1 VLTHREFDRKGHVPT
16 EQSSDLKFEIGH
28 VLFIDI
34 VAYSKLLITEQSN
47 LLDKLKEIVRGTE
60 QFRIAKAEG
69 KLLAVPSG
77 DGGALVFRNSH
88 EAAALC
94 AMEISEHL
102 KNNPELRV
110 RMGIHSGPVNEVTDV
125 SGHRNVAGAGINMA
139 QRVMDCGDAGH
150 ILLSKHVAEDLEQY
164 PRWRPYLH
172 QLGECE
178 VKHGMKISIVN
189 LVADGVGNAE
199 PPQKFEAVRKHR
211 TRVRWAEVAVAVLAL
226 GAIIAAFVLLLRR
239 PSPESAVADKSIAVL
254 PFENLSSEKE
264 NSYFTDGVQDEI
276 LTDLAKIADLKVISR
291 SSVLQYK
298 SGAPRNLREIGQ
310 QLGVAHLLEG
320 SVQRA
325 ANKIRVNAQLVDAR
339 NNAHLWA
346 QSYDRDLADV
356 FAIQSEI
363 AKAIADQLQAKLLP
377 SEKAAIEKRPTSD
390 ILAYDLYTSAK
401 ELVGNLTDPNTTQQK
416 LVRAIALLQEAVMR
430 DPQFVTAWCLLSRFQ
445 ARMYTAGYDHTAERL
460 KQAYAAIEAVSQHE
474 PDAGEVHLALANY
487 YYESMR
493 DYGRAGSEL
502 ALAREKLPNDAEVF
516 ELNGYV
522 QRRRGRWEE
531 ATRSLER
538 AVELDPRNV
547 HILEQLALTYQPQRR
562 YENQARIYDRVLAL
576 APDDGLTRG
585 LQALVAVDW
594 KADLRQY
601 QHLMAELTA
610 TDPQKAAEADDI
622 NYTICERTPEAY
634 ARGLK
639 HYPRGGSV
647 NIGVNYP
654 HAYFEGVVATC
665 QGDLEKAGKAFNV
678 ARGEI
683 AATVER
689 DPEFAPAISFLGM
702 IDAGLGRKQEALSE
716 GHRACELLPPSKD
729 AIDGVVLAVNLA
741 QIYVWTGEKD
751 LAIAQL
757 AAVERFPTYL
767 SYGLLKLQPI
777 WDPLRGDP
785 RFEQIVASLA
795 PKGAASPTK

>member
-1 VLTHREFDRKGHVPT
+1 MPT

-77 DGGALVFRNSH
+77 DGGALVFRNSP

-239 PSPESAVADKSIAVL
+239 PSPESSVADKSIAVL

-264 NSYFTDGVQDEI
+264 NAYFSDGVQDEI

-339 NNAHLWA
+339 NNSHVWA

-493 DYGRAGSEL
+493 DYGRASSEL

-594 KADLRQY
+594 KADVRQY

-785 RFEQIVASLA
+785 RFEKIVASLA
-795 PKGAASPTK
+795 PKE

>member
-1 VLTHREFDRKGHVPT
+1 VPT
-16 EQSSDLKFEIGH
+16 EQSSDVKFEIGH

-77 DGGALVFRNSH
+77 DGGALVFRNSP

-178 VKHGMKISIVN
+178 VKHGLKIGIVN

-264 NSYFTDGVQDEI
+264 NAYFSDGVQDEI

-320 SVQRA
+320 NVQRA

-339 NNAHLWA
+339 NNSHVWA
-346 QSYDRDLADV
+346 QSYDRDLNDV
-356 FAIQSEI
+356 FAIQTEI
-363 AKAIADQLQAKLLP
+363 AKTIADQLQAKLSP
-377 SEKAAIEKRPTSD
+377 HEQAAIEQRPTGDLAAFELYSRAKTL
-390 ILAYDLYTSAK
+390 ILSTPFGMWPRNALLEANDLLNSATTRDPLFYDAWCQLVYANDYLYTGTGDHTPAR
-401 ELVGNLTDPNTTQQK
+401 LAAAD
-416 LVRAIALLQEAVMR
+416 AALRTVMR
-430 DPQFVTAWCLLSRFQ
+430 LR
-445 ARMYTAGYDHTAERL
+445 
-460 KQAYAAIEAVSQHE
+460 
-474 PDAGEVHLALANY
+474 PDAPETHLARGSHLY
-487 YYESMR
+487 FGVR
-493 DYGRAGSEL
+493 DYSG
-502 ALAREKLPNDAEVF
+502 ALAELNRASEALPNDSRVF
-516 ELNGYV
+516 QIKGLV
-522 QRRRGRWEE
+522 LRRQGKQEE
-531 ATRSLER
+531 GLR
-538 AVELDPRNV
+538 ALQQAAALDPRNLYSLTQLNISYQLLRRYTGQIQTWDR
-547 HILEQLALTYQPQRR
+547 ILKITPDDAAAASQRALVELMWHADTRPLHQLFEQLRLERPQSLSEVADNWFICALAEHDWPAAEQALTALTSNPFWWDGPLTLSNHFAEGLLARALHDEQRAR
-562 YENQARIYDRVLAL
+562 RAFGAARVQAEEIVREQQDFGPAL
-576 APDDGLTRG
+576 CQLGL
-585 LQALVAVDW
+585 
-594 KADLRQY
+594 
-601 QHLMAELTA
+601 
-610 TDPQKAAEADDI
+610 
-622 NYTICERTPEAY
+622 
-634 ARGLK
+634 
-639 HYPRGGSV
+639 
-647 NIGVNYP
+647 
-654 HAYFEGVVATC
+654 
-665 QGDLEKAGKAFNV
+665 
-678 ARGEI
+678 
-683 AATVER
+683 
-689 DPEFAPAISFLGM
+689 
-702 IDAGLGRKQEALSE
+702 IDAALGNKDVALQE
-716 GHRACELLPPSKD
+716 GHRAMALLPVDKD
-729 AIDGVVLAVNLA
+729 PIDGQMVIAYFAIIAAWAGETDLAV
-741 QIYVWTGEKD
+741 Q
-751 LAIAQL
+751 QL
-757 AAVERFPTYL
+757 ATVAPTPGANFIA
-767 SYGLLKLQPI
+767 SYGVLKLLPF

-785 RFEQIVASLA
+785 RFEQIVQSLA
-795 PKGAASPTK
+795 PKDAASPTK

>member
-1 VLTHREFDRKGHVPT
+1 VPT

-77 DGGALVFRNSH
+77 DGGALVFRNSP

-239 PSPESAVADKSIAVL
+239 PSPESSVADKSIAVL

-264 NSYFTDGVQDEI
+264 NAYFSDGVQDEI

-339 NNAHLWA
+339 NNAHVWA

-493 DYGRAGSEL
+493 DYGRASSEL

-594 KADLRQY
+594 KADVRQY

-785 RFEQIVASLA
+785 RFEKIVASLA
-795 PKGAASPTK
+795 PKE

>member
-1 VLTHREFDRKGHVPT
+1 VPT
-16 EQSSDLKFEIGH
+16 EQSSDVKFEIGH

-77 DGGALVFRNSH
+77 DGGALVFRNSP

-178 VKHGMKISIVN
+178 VKHGLKISIVN
-189 LVADGVGNAE
+189 LVADGVGNAQ

-264 NSYFTDGVQDEI
+264 NAYFSDGVQDEI

-325 ANKIRVNAQLVDAR
+325 ANKIRVNAQLVDSR
-339 NNAHLWA
+339 NNAHVWA

-493 DYGRAGSEL
+493 DYGRASSEL

-594 KADLRQY
+594 KADVRQY

-795 PKGAASPTK
+795 PKDAASPTE